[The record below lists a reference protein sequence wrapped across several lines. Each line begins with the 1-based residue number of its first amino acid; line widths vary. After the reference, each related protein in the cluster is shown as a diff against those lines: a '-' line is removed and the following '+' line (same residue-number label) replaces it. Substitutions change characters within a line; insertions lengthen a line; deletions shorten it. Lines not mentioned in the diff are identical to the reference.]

1 MAQAGASGGSTAG
14 KPIPI
19 LMSLEH
25 RWGFPSPF
33 HIFGSFAKL
42 QSTTRAHPQSE
53 SCPACLR
60 DAPGLSSL
68 KKPVR
73 AASPPPQGGKTDG
86 LGANFPNRWGGK
98 SWGWGDNG
106 KCLCQG
112 WADAAALGGA
122 GCGTVPLSAGDTFP
136 PLLHH
141 LGDLQ
146 GAGCQHSS
154 TSHQMAS
161 PKRQG
166 RAAGNN

>member
-1 MAQAGASGGSTAG
+1 MAQAGAPGGSTVG
-14 KPIPI
+14 KAIPI
-19 LMSLEH
+19 LVSLEH
-25 RWGFPSPF
+25 CWGFPSPF
-33 HIFGSFAKL
+33 HNFGILAKL
-42 QSTTRAHPQSE
+42 QSNTRAHPQSG

-73 AASPPPQGGKTDG
+73 AAPPPPQRGKTDG

-106 KCLCQG
+106 MCRCQG

-122 GCGTVPLSAGDTFP
+122 GCGTVPLGAGDSFP
-136 PLLHH
+136 PLLHD

-146 GAGCQHSS
+146 GAGCQQRVSSHSCGFPQKS
-154 TSHQMAS
+154 LKSS
-161 PKRQG
+161 CE
-166 RAAGNN
+166 